1 MLIITVMYMWI
12 TIEKNNV
19 LPDETIRFRIIA
31 NSNNNI
37 DQTTKLL
44 IRKDLENNIFK
55 LLEKSKSIEE
65 TKRILEENKEVI
77 NNTIEK

>member
-1 MLIITVMYMWI
+1 MKKIIYIMLIISVMYMWI

-31 NSNNNI
+31 NSNSNI

-55 LLEKSKSIEE
+55 LLEKSKSIE
-65 TKRILEENKEVI
+65 
-77 NNTIEK
+77 